1 MIQILRQNNAD
12 LKREILIIRNK
23 VEESKTPPELD
34 LYKNWLFEILDS
46 FESRIEINFKLIYL
60 NQPILVSEILSET
73 QNLTIHL
80 RALTERYLAPIVR
93 FNVSDLFCLKAIR
106 WLHKRHTQSE
116 KIPFAISDGGFAIY
130 PTIDSPVIYFL
141 PISSSNN
148 LTHTPLIFHEFGHY
162 LYAFHQAEMDSLV
175 KELQTNIWNK
185 CKPSF
190 VGNNPKTKSDT
201 ESLKKIVETW
211 YEWTQELFCDA
222 VGLQIGGIGYLKTFS
237 IYLRM
242 MGRGQFKVLENELIQ
257 SSHPISWLRIQ
268 FLVKRATE
276 FGLYKEANEIEKV
289 WTQVAKEL
297 KIQEDYFGFY
307 HQSFGD
313 IVYETLNDMLV
324 EANPISFR
332 DYIGEED
339 NGNIIQMTNT
349 AWNKYDNHDVD
360 YDAWEKSA
368 IGRFL
373 KAN

>member
-1 MIQILRQNNAD
+1 MIQILKQNNTD
-12 LKREILIIRNK
+12 LKREILIIRKK
-23 VEESKTPPELD
+23 VEESATPPELD
-34 LYKNWLFEILDS
+34 LYKNWLREILDS
-46 FESRIEINFKLIYL
+46 FEARIATNYKLISLY
-60 NQPILVSEILSET
+60 QPILISEILSET
-73 QNLTIHL
+73 QNLTINL

-93 FNVSDLFCLKAIR
+93 FNISDLFCLKAIR
-106 WLHKRHTQSE
+106 WLHNKHPQSE
-116 KIPFAISDGGFAIY
+116 KIPFAISDGSFAIY

-185 CKPSF
+185 CKPSY

-201 ESLKKIVETW
+201 ESLKKIVEAW

-242 MGRGQFKVLENELIQ
+242 MGRGQFKVPENELIQ
-257 SSHPISWLRIQ
+257 SSHPISWLRIK
-268 FLVKRATE
+268 FLVKRSSE
-276 FGLYKEANEIEKV
+276 LGLDKGANEIEKV

-307 HQSFGD
+307 HSSFGD

-332 DYIGEED
+332 DYIGAEGK
-339 NGNIIQMTNT
+339 GNIVQITNT
-349 AWNKYDNHDVD
+349 AWAKYDNHDLG
-360 YDAWEKSA
+360 YDAWEKSV
-368 IGRFL
+368 IVSFL
-373 KAN
+373 KEN